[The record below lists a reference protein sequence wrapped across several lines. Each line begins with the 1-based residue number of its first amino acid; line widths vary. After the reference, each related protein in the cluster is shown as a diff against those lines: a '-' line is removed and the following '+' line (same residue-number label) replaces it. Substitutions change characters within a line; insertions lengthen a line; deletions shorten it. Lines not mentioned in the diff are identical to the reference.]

1 MMRIPASDRQEVM
14 KAIPLRT
21 LLSELEKRRFTGY
34 CATPIAG
41 ASALLVMEE
50 GQYILAEYRG
60 IRGRDAL
67 ESIRSI
73 GDPVVDVVIAPS
85 NRDQVAEMVR
95 MNGDFQVSPPR
106 QPGAPAPDLRASS
119 TVIRPISIGG
129 GAGKPV
135 KVIAV
140 QTKTA
145 GERGRPPKASGTGK
159 ASPGKPVTGPAA
171 SQPGRADLDRKGLDH
186 IKSLKDSFKSD
197 AADLLSELNLG
208 HLAVN
213 KPKSDK
219 GNEGENKEK
228 TGTG

>member
-1 MMRIPASDRQEVM
+1 MRIPASDQQEIM
-14 KAIPLRT
+14 KGIPLRT
-21 LLSELEKRRFTGY
+21 LLSELERRRFTGY

-50 GQYILAEYRG
+50 GRYILAEYRG

-85 NRDQVAEMVR
+85 SRDQVAEMVR
-95 MNGDFQVSPPR
+95 MNEGALVDPPR
-106 QPGAPAPDLRASS
+106 PSGSPGMAVRSSS
-119 TVIRPISIGG
+119 TIIRPVNIGRG
-129 GAGKPV
+129 PGKPV

-140 QTKTA
+140 QTRKGEEKVPQPSALGIEKVPSGRGIPAHA
-145 GERGRPPKASGTGK
+145 GQSERP
-159 ASPGKPVTGPAA
+159 
-171 SQPGRADLDRKGLDH
+171 LDRKGLEH

-208 HLAVN
+208 HLVAN
-213 KPKSDK
+213 RPKTDK
-219 GNEGENKEK
+219 ANGSEGAEK
-228 TGTG
+228 SGTG

>member
-1 MMRIPASDRQEVM
+1 MRIPASDRQEVM

-95 MNGDFQVSPPR
+95 MNGDYLVSPPR
-106 QPGAPAPDLRASS
+106 QPGAPAPDLRAST

-140 QTKTA
+140 QTKTKEEKAPAPKVTA
-145 GERGRPPKASGTGK
+145 GGR
-159 ASPGKPVTGPAA
+159 SPGKPVPGQAGAAQPA
-171 SQPGRADLDRKGLDH
+171 RADLDRKGLDH
-186 IKSLKDSFKSD
+186 LKSLKDSFKDD

-213 KPKSDK
+213 RPKSDK
-219 GNEGENKEK
+219 GNEGEGKEK
-228 TGTG
+228 SGTG